1 MVRENV
7 LAYIVKID
15 KWNVCLTLLKVD
27 KKRRNYNPRKRLLR
41 GVPWDYRF
49 LNFKNITRDILS
61 RKSLV
66 KYLSS
71 IYIPA
76 LPSWSPAFSY
86 WFLTFPPWFSAFP
99 PWFLAFP
106 RWFPAFPRW
115 FPMFPPWFPA
125 FPPWF
130 PSFPTW
136 FPHSHRDSL
145 HSHHSPHSVP
155 WFPIPAFTDSLFL
168 LVTNENNSLDVASKS
183 YTRKLRYTLSSLV
196 CFACGAIV
204 IKPTKTILVLAL
216 LKLNPFT
223 WTFKFYR
230 D

>member
-1 MVRENV
+1 MVLNATSVGVERRNKSFLCMCSRNCTFDIIWSEKTFW
-7 LAYIVKID
+7 LILLKFD

-49 LNFKNITRDILS
+49 LNFKNITRDIMS

-76 LPSWSPAFSY
+76 LPSWFPAFSF
-86 WFLTFPPWFSAFP
+86 WFLTFP

-106 RWFPAFPRW
+106 RWFP
-115 FPMFPPWFPA
+115 MFPPWFSA

-136 FPHSHRDSL
+136 FPHSHCDSL

-155 WFPIPAFTDSLFL
+155 WFPLPAFTDSLFL
-168 LVTNENNSLDVASKS
+168 QRAHSDSFREVACK
-183 YTRKLRYTLSSLV
+183 YWNIFTDNQLS
-196 CFACGAIV
+196 
-204 IKPTKTILVLAL
+204 
-216 LKLNPFT
+216 
-223 WTFKFYR
+223 
-230 D
+230 